1 MIIKLENIKNVRDLG
16 GMRAADS
23 KKIKAKRLIRSS
35 KLWDASEKDIKTI
48 TEKLNVVNV
57 VDFRTETERAEDP
70 HPIHKFPNIQY
81 HFLKSYDTTQEI
93 VTRDK
98 KSNYLLMKNAN
109 KLTEDMAVEIIE
121 DFYKQ
126 MPSAENLQK
135 AYAQFFEVLLN
146 TKKGATLWH
155 CSLGKDRAGIAAV
168 LVEHALGVSDED
180 IMKDYMLTNKYLEE
194 ITNKDMTNAFRV
206 FYGVRESFLESWY
219 ESVDQKF
226 GGIDKFLKDVLKVDE
241 KKIEKLRKMYL
252 E

>member
-16 GMRAADS
+16 GMSAADG

-35 KLWDASEKDIKTI
+35 KLWNASEKDIKTI
-48 TEKLNVVNV
+48 EEKLEVVNV

-70 HPIHKFPNIQY
+70 HPIDKFPDVKY
-81 HFLKSYDTTQEI
+81 HFLKSYDSTQEI

-109 KLTEDMAVEIIE
+109 KLTEEMAVEIIE
-121 DFYKQ
+121 NFYEQ

-194 ITNKDMTNAFRV
+194 IKNKDMTNAFRV

-219 ESVDQKF
+219 KSVDQNF

-241 KKIEKLRKMYL
+241 KKKEKLRKMYL